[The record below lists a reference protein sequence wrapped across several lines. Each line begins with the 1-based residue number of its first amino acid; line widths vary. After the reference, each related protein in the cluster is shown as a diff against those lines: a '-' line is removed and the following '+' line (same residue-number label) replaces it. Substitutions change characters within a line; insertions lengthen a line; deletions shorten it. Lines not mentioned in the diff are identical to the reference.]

1 MIVYAIE
8 VFELRYNTHPD
19 YTLQDKVTVK
29 NDTTLKSNQFDKIK
43 KTNNR
48 AMELARAENVA
59 TDIEQTR
66 RLEYNFDRVKQV
78 NLQLI
83 EFIR

>member
-19 YTLQDKVTVK
+19 YTLQDKVTWK
-29 NDTTLKSNQFDKIK
+29 NDATLKLNQFDKIQ

-59 TDIEQTR
+59 TDIEQ
-66 RLEYNFDRVKQV
+66 
-78 NLQLI
+78 I
-83 EFIR
+83 